1 MRRRR
6 RRPRSVRRYRLLVA
20 LVVLVV
26 AGAWGLEQVLVP
38 TLLELGRVHV
48 TVVANELITR
58 TISEHIV
65 GTVQYRDLIH
75 FETNANGDIMYMQA
89 NTVEV
94 GRIEMAALSS
104 LQESIRQLQAHRIEI
119 PLGQLTGSRLLATRG
134 PHIPI
139 SVHPLAEVRTRVR
152 DDFVAVGINQTRHN
166 ILLDVWLRLDIIFPI
181 LRTETRLENTI
192 LLSSVIIQGRVPTTY
207 VHIHR

>member
-1 MRRRR
+1 M
-6 RRPRSVRRYRLLVA
+6 LA
-20 LVVLVV
+20 VLVL

-58 TISEHIV
+58 TITEQIV

-75 FETNANGDIMYMQA
+75 FETNPNGDIIYMQA

-104 LQESIRQLQAHRIEI
+104 LQESIRQLHTHRIEI
-119 PLGQLTGSRLLATRG
+119 PLGQLTGSRLLATVG
-134 PHIPI
+134 PRVPI

-166 ILLDVWLRLDIIFPI
+166 ILLDVSLRLDIIFPI
-181 LRTETRLENTI
+181 LRTEKHLENTI

-207 VHIHR
+207 VHIQR